1 MVSKGTDGR
10 RSPGLFLSDV
20 DGTLLKTREPVPPV
34 VLASIRRWMEE
45 GGRFALSTGRC
56 LRSARRLVEEIP
68 VNAPCILCGG
78 ALVYDFSQD
87 RALYIRPLGEET
99 LGTLETVLEEY
110 LGVSVTVTTRE
121 DVYNLRINSRL
132 KNRGVEEDANAPLT
146 ALEDIREPIIKVLF
160 TEDDPQ
166 VLEGLR
172 ERLFTGGGETFSF
185 ASRHFCELTAPGV
198 NKGSAA
204 AFLRGLYGG
213 CRMYT
218 AGDAM
223 SDVYM
228 AEASDCFFA
237 PLSAPE
243 EVRAQAD
250 RLFPPPWEG
259 GIAEAFRYALEDGG
273 AWDPEGRPKDDHQ
286 EWRTT

>member
-1 MVSKGTDGR
+1 MRGPE
-10 RSPGLFLSDV
+10 SPGLFLSDV
-20 DGTLLKTREPVPPV
+20 DGTLLKTREPVPPA
-34 VLASIRRWMEE
+34 VLASIRRWVEA
-45 GGRFALSTGRC
+45 GGWFALSTGRC

-78 ALVYDFSQD
+78 ALVYDFSRDQIL
-87 RALYIRPLGEET
+87 RTRPLGKET
-99 LGTLETVLEEY
+99 LKKLETILEEY
-110 LGVSVTVTTRE
+110 PDVSVTLTTQE
-121 DVYNLRINSRL
+121 DVYNIRLNSRL
-132 KNRGVEEDANAPLT
+132 QNRGVEEDANAPLT
-146 ALEDIREPIIKVLF
+146 ALEDIREPVIKALF

-166 VLEGLR
+166 VLNELR
-172 ERLFTGGGETFSF
+172 ERFFSGEEETFSF
-185 ASRHFCELTAPGV
+185 ASQHFCELTAQGV

-228 AEASDCFFA
+228 AESSDCFFA
-237 PLSAPE
+237 PVSAPE
-243 EVRAQAD
+243 EVRNRAD

-259 GIAEAFRYALEDGG
+259 GITEAFRYALEGG
-273 AWDPEGRPKDDHQ
+273 EALKK
-286 EWRTT
+286 

>member
-1 MVSKGTDGR
+1 MHAR
-10 RSPGLFLSDV
+10 RNPGLFLSDV

-34 VLASIRRWMEE
+34 VLASIRRWMEA

-56 LRSARRLVEEIP
+56 LRSARRLVEEIT

-78 ALVYDFSQD
+78 AMVYDFSRNQLLC
-87 RALYIRPLGEET
+87 ARPLGKGT
-99 LGTLETVLEEY
+99 LEKLETVLKEY
-110 LGVSVTVTTRE
+110 PGVSVTLTTQE
-121 DVYNLRINSRL
+121 DVYNVRTNSRL
-132 KNRGVEEDANAPLT
+132 KNRGVEEDAGAPLT
-146 ALEDIREPIIKVLF
+146 TLEDIREPIVKVLF

-166 VLEGLR
+166 VLEELR
-172 ERLFTGGGETFSF
+172 ERFFSGEEETFSF
-185 ASRHFCELTAPGV
+185 ASRHFCELTARGV

-204 AFLRGLYGG
+204 AFLRGLYGD

-228 AEASDCFFA
+228 AEISDCFFA
-237 PLSAPE
+237 PVSAPE
-243 EVRAQAD
+243 GVRSWAD

-259 GIAEAFRYALEDGG
+259 GITEALRYALENGE
-273 AWDPEGRPKDDHQ
+273 ALEK
-286 EWRTT
+286 

>member
-1 MVSKGTDGR
+1 MDSKKIGMRAQQG
-10 RSPGLFLSDV
+10 PGLFLSDV
-20 DGTLLKTREPVPPV
+20 DGTLLKTREAVPPA
-34 VLASIRRWMEE
+34 VLASIRRWVEA
-45 GGRFALSTGRC
+45 GGWFALSTGRC

-78 ALVYDFSQD
+78 ATVYDFSKDQIL
-87 RALYIRPLGEET
+87 RSRPLEK
-99 LGTLETVLEEY
+99 GTLKKLEAVLAEY
-110 LGVSVTVTTRE
+110 PNVSVTLATCE
-121 DVYNLRINSRL
+121 DVYNIRINSRL
-132 KNRGVEEDANAPLT
+132 QNRGVEEDAHAPLT
-146 ALEDIREPIIKVLF
+146 TLEGIRDPIVKALF

-166 VLEGLR
+166 VLKELQ
-172 ERLFTGGGETFSF
+172 ERFFSGEEETFSF
-185 ASRHFCELTAPGV
+185 ASRHFCELTARGV

-228 AEASDCFFA
+228 AESSDCFFA
-237 PLSAPE
+237 PASAPE
-243 EVRAQAD
+243 EVRNRAD

-259 GIAEAFRYALEDGG
+259 GITEAFRYALEDGE
-273 AWDPEGRPKDDHQ
+273 APKK
-286 EWRTT
+286 